1 MFRQVKPESR
11 RELTLLARPRDH
23 DIFNTRTIQPVTDK
37 ITNGKY
43 ENQFTPRYQEISSR
57 ERYINN
63 FYSPK
68 HQREKTPRIR
78 RSPKKQQYETI
89 NISAYDIKCRDMYN
103 NCNATDYK
111 MRRSKSVFNE
121 KFRDNKYN
129 DILKTTRNSRV
140 RKLFAMSSDIFNL
153 NNTSTNVIAQK
164 TIKPD
169 NYSRNKKTIHLGN
182 ESNYVHYRSNRNL
195 NKIKR
200 NKYIKLN
207 KSSREEEKN
216 LISSDNQKKLM
227 KEKLETFNSK
237 VDSKQFNRSS
247 YLLRKDYNQA
257 NNKPL
262 FNMNRKTNLSNISS
276 VNYNI
281 ISTDPNSN
289 INDKYEKLSNI
300 KPTPSDYENY
310 EIIIPKNFNK
320 INESKIK
327 NILHSQGL
335 HYFDF
340 KTDADIVGGEKGK
353 YTFNIRKSDLEK
365 NNNINKAIKKLEEKY
380 NIKMKTNKI
389 ENKKRG
395 SEITMKYGP
404 EKVVN
409 HLRIDGN
416 NSNRYGKKKT
426 EYPYDMKYK
435 NMNIFMNEK
444 CKERKNVQLKK
455 KK

>member
-1 MFRQVKPESR
+1 
-11 RELTLLARPRDH
+11 
-23 DIFNTRTIQPVTDK
+23 
-37 ITNGKY
+37 
-43 ENQFTPRYQEISSR
+43 
-57 ERYINN
+57 
-63 FYSPK
+63 
-68 HQREKTPRIR
+68 
-78 RSPKKQQYETI
+78 
-89 NISAYDIKCRDMYN
+89 
-103 NCNATDYK
+103 
-111 MRRSKSVFNE
+111 
-121 KFRDNKYN
+121 
-129 DILKTTRNSRV
+129 
-140 RKLFAMSSDIFNL
+140 
-153 NNTSTNVIAQK
+153 
-164 TIKPD
+164 
-169 NYSRNKKTIHLGN
+169 
-182 ESNYVHYRSNRNL
+182 
-195 NKIKR
+195 
-200 NKYIKLN
+200 
-207 KSSREEEKN
+207 
-216 LISSDNQKKLM
+216 
-227 KEKLETFNSK
+227 
-237 VDSKQFNRSS
+237 
-247 YLLRKDYNQA
+247 
-257 NNKPL
+257 
-262 FNMNRKTNLSNISS
+262 MNRKTNLSNISS

-281 ISTDPNSN
+281 IRTDPNSN